1 MRIVHYISILFF
13 VIVIGVFVYSY
24 SPHYQI
30 IKGETFGTYYNIKI
44 KTNTKNK
51 QLKHLV
57 KQKLSEI
64 DAIMS
69 VFNSESE
76 ISRINQAGKKEKIQL
91 SLSMQEVLKVSDKV
105 YKQSK
110 GYFDPT
116 LGKLVDLWGFGPS
129 KSDEPNPE
137 DIKKVL
143 ENIGFDKL
151 KFNENF
157 THLYKE
163 NNGLV
168 INLSAIAKG
177 WAVDEIALM
186 LDNLGYEN
194 YLVEIGGELKA
205 KGVKNEANDSWVVGI
220 NIPKPYKSEN
230 ILAVSLNDLAVATS
244 GNYRNFYIKNEKVRS
259 HTISFKTG
267 YPVETD
273 VASVSVFHKSCMM
286 ADAYATAIV
295 SMGIAE
301 GIKFAD
307 KYDLMVLIYD
317 NNLKMHLSSTAKQI
331 LQGDVL

>member
-1 MRIVHYISILFF
+1 
-13 VIVIGVFVYSY
+13 
-24 SPHYQI
+24 
-30 IKGETFGTYYNIKI
+30 
-44 KTNTKNK
+44 
-51 QLKHLV
+51 
-57 KQKLSEI
+57 
-64 DAIMS
+64 
-69 VFNSESE
+69 
-76 ISRINQAGKKEKIQL
+76 
-91 SLSMQEVLKVSDKV
+91 
-105 YKQSK
+105 
-110 GYFDPT
+110 
-116 LGKLVDLWGFGPS
+116 
-129 KSDEPNPE
+129 
-137 DIKKVL
+137 
-143 ENIGFDKL
+143 L

-194 YLVEIGGELKA
+194 YLIEIGGELKA